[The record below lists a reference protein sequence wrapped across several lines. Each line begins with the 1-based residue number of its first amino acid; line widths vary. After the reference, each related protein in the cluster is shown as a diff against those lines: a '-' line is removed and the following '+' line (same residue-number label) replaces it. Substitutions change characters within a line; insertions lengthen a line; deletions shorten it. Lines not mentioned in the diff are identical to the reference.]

1 MKLVENYYLPENFP
15 EDTSDTSLRLIGYY
29 FFFMET
35 LAISNSGEIE
45 EFMSKLHGVCAW
57 ALRRKKR
64 ERGAKQ

>member
-45 EFMSKLHGVCAW
+45 EFMSNN
-57 ALRRKKR
+57 KKS
-64 ERGAKQ
+64 K